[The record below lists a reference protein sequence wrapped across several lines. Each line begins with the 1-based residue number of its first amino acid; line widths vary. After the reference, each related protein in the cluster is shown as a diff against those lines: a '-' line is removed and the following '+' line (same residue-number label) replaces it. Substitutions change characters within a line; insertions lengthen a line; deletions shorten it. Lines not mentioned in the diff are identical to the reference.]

1 MSRINFNSELMNQ
14 YQTSNQLYDIEI
26 KKNDD
31 GEEIYVGTGNVFNE
45 ENNSEIWFLKIKF

>member
-1 MSRINFNSELMNQ
+1 MNQ
-14 YQTSNQLYDIEI
+14 HQTSNQLYDIEI